1 MEKAAEAARVA
12 CVEADHPEGCQHYA
26 WMYLRRGEGVPKAD
40 PVKALS
46 FLNKACGKEDWQS
59 CYFAGAMHLTGDKYD
74 GLARSP
80 AEAVGLMKRGC
91 EQGNHPNA
99 CQVLAAM
106 YKKGDDGVKADAKL
120 FEKYK
125 QMTKGERRGREG
137 GRECLAGGG
146 SGAAA
151 AAVVVLSLCM
161 GGGALLMFGAKVI
174 GI

>member
-125 QMTKGERRGREG
+125 QMTKGERRGRKG
-137 GRECLAGGG
+137 GREGGTKG
-146 SGAAA
+146 QRDKGTKEQTDKRTK
-151 AAVVVLSLCM
+151 
-161 GGGALLMFGAKVI
+161 GQRDNGTKG
-174 GI
+174 

>member
-125 QMTKGERRGREG
+125 QMTKGERRGRKGGREG
-137 GRECLAGGG
+137 GREGGTKGQRDGGWWPAGEG
-146 SGAAA
+146 
-151 AAVVVLSLCM
+151 
-161 GGGALLMFGAKVI
+161 
-174 GI
+174 